1 MANFKLAVSNFKFS
15 GKLFIGYLEGKSVLV
30 ETGILSLLTS
40 RRRMKR
46 IDLLKIFTE
55 SKKAK
60 GEKMNLYRKKM
71 KVMQRVSLESLEL
84 LQKLSNY
91 TKL

>member
-1 MANFKLAVSNFKFS
+1 MTIN
-15 GKLFIGYLEGKSVLV
+15 
-30 ETGILSLLTS
+30 GILKETIENIKY

-84 LQKLSNY
+84 IQKLSNY